1 MFPYVSICFHITV
14 PDPVCSG
21 MFRHKDLRSSRSEA
35 GPCWP
40 TVTVTCSAPGF
51 LGPNCC
57 QPRFPT
63 VGVFLRCRGAWVCG
77 KCWRVATCCH
87 CKPWKMNVV
96 NLKTFEC
103 SIYSCRIW
111 IGHRTNINLSWVARP
126 ANIWYM
132 NIYIYIYMPWY
143 HDMPKGENDSLLH
156 WWCFCRCLTWCRVT
170 PKLSQERSA
179 EKRFW

>member
-1 MFPYVSICFHITV
+1 MFPYVSIRFHITV
-14 PDPVCSG
+14 PDPVCSD
-21 MFRHKDLRSSRSEA
+21 MFRHKNLRSSRSEA

-40 TVTVTCSAPGF
+40 AVTVTFSAPGF

-63 VGVFLRCRGAWVCG
+63 VGVFLRCRGAWVFG

-87 CKPWKMNVV
+87 CKPWNMNVV
-96 NLKTFEC
+96 NLKAFER
-103 SIYSCRIW
+103 SIHSCRIW
-111 IGHRTNINLSWVARP
+111 IGHRTNISLSWVARP
-126 ANIWYM
+126 ANIWY
-132 NIYIYIYMPWY
+132 
-143 HDMPKGENDSLLH
+143 MPKGENDSLLH